1 MIAIPAV
8 KVSSKKGEI
17 AFTDSIGR
25 YAISVDYSDTVFF
38 TYRGKSTT
46 LFPVKDIRYTAGFD
60 IALQVR
66 VQDRYQTLKEV
77 VVIGKS
83 YKQDSV
89 ENRARYSKVFDFDR
103 GGLRLSET
111 GSTGGTPGLDLN
123 SLIEMFRFRRNKSM
137 KSMQTR
143 LIDEEQQKFV
153 NQRFTKQLIQQITKL
168 EGRNLEKFMIVY
180 RPPYEFTAFSQDY
193 EFHKYILD
201 ASKYF
206 KNGVMPKLINS
217 RLGGSQ

>member
-25 YAISVDYSDTVFF
+25 YAISVDYSDTIFF

-46 LFPVKDIRYTAGFD
+46 LFPVKEIRYAAGFD

-123 SLIEMFRFRRNKSM
+123 SLVEMFRFRRNKSM

-143 LIDEEQQKFV
+143 LIDEEQQKFI

-168 EGRNLEKFMIVY
+168 EGRDLEKFMVVY

-206 KNGVMPKLINS
+206 KNGVMPKLTNT
-217 RLGGSQ
+217 RLGGTQ

>member
-25 YAISVDYSDTVFF
+25 YAISVDYSDTIFF

-46 LFPVKDIRYTAGFD
+46 LFPVKEIRYAAGFD

-66 VQDRYQTLKEV
+66 VQDRYQPLKEV

-123 SLIEMFRFRRNKSM
+123 SLVEMFRFRRNKSM

-143 LIDEEQQKFV
+143 LIDEEQQKFI

-168 EGRNLEKFMIVY
+168 EGRDLEKFMVVY

-206 KNGVMPKLINS
+206 KNGVMPKLTNT
-217 RLGGSQ
+217 RLGGTQ

>member
-83 YKQDSV
+83 HKQDSV

>member
-1 MIAIPAV
+1 M
-8 KVSSKKGEI
+8 GEI
-17 AFTDSIGR
+17 TFTDSIGR
-25 YAISVDYSDTVFF
+25 YAISVDYSDTIFF

-46 LFPVKDIRYTAGFD
+46 LFPVREIRYAAGFD

-89 ENRARYSKVFDFDR
+89 ENRSRYAKVFDFDR

-123 SLIEMFRFRRNKSM
+123 SLVEMFRFRRNKSM

-143 LIDEEQQKFV
+143 LIDEEQQKFIDH
-153 NQRFTKQLIQQITKL
+153 RFTKQLIQQITKL
-168 EGRNLEKFMIVY
+168 EGRDLEKFMVVY

-206 KNGVMPKLINS
+206 KSGVMPKLTNS
-217 RLGGSQ
+217 RLGGTQ